1 MLDISYLLVIIRK
14 TQLIGTNMKY
24 HQHTV
29 YIRKDSTGLT
39 AHRNAGDSEWGE
51 IESRSEKLDV
61 VWVCCNEVGKE
72 IHKIYGNCMDAESY
86 ARSCNRFRGDDSENV
101 IVECLGIL

>member
-1 MLDISYLLVIIRK
+1 
-14 TQLIGTNMKY
+14 MKY
-24 HQHTV
+24 YQHTV
-29 YIRKDSTGLT
+29 YICKDSTGLT

-61 VWVCCNEVGKE
+61 VWVCCNEFGKE
-72 IHKIYGNCMDAESY
+72 IHKIYDNRIDAESY